1 MKLYLCASDFKLCKV
16 IQAYLKM
23 NLELGTILQRV
34 ADIYHHSIIHSS
46 VFRKLITNLNIGIQI
61 KERLK
66 IFIFYKLIYKNIT
79 CP

>member
-46 VFRKLITNLNIGIQI
+46 VFRKLIT
-61 KERLK
+61 KFKYWYSDKRK
-66 IFIFYKLIYKNIT
+66 IKNIYFL
-79 CP
+79 